1 MDRLV
6 FGPLDVGGTLQLGQ
20 RHEGIGLIEVLALLR
35 APDLQRE
42 QIAIPAKAG
51 GAEAARLVDAPAQRV
66 IAVVGRLRGG
76 RWRGGFLWPYRL
88 ERRPVMQARDG
99 DAFELVLGAVMKL
112 LHRVPADAPLGD
124 VAMHVVGKAQVFIH
138 GDAVEKSLDAKS
150 YRFQSVIQIIFIFFN
165 R

>member
-42 QIAIPAKAG
+42 QIAIPAKAR

-66 IAVVGRLRGG
+66 IAVVGGLRGG
-76 RWRGGFLWPYRL
+76 CWRRGFLLPYRL
-88 ERRPVMQARDG
+88 QGGLVMQARDG
-99 DAFELVLGAVMKL
+99 DAFELVLGAVMKV

>member
-1 MDRLV
+1 ML
-6 FGPLDVGGTLQLGQ
+6 
-20 RHEGIGLIEVLALLR
+20 
-35 APDLQRE
+35 
-42 QIAIPAKAG
+42 
-51 GAEAARLVDAPAQRV
+51 
-66 IAVVGRLRGG
+66 
-76 RWRGGFLWPYRL
+76 PYRL
-88 ERRPVMQARDG
+88 QGGLVMQARDG
-99 DAFELVLGAVMKL
+99 DAFELVLGAVMKV

>member
-42 QIAIPAKAG
+42 QIAIPAKAR

-76 RWRGGFLWPYRL
+76 RWRGGFLLPYRL
-88 ERRPVMQARDG
+88 ERRSVMQARDG